1 MGGNGV
7 SSTEYRGKHKM
18 LSFFLNRGGKMN
30 ENT

>member
-18 LSFFLNRGGKMN
+18 LSFFLKQGW
-30 ENT
+30 EDE